1 MTDFIQVFITIND
14 KARAKEIAEVLLDK
28 GLAACVQINGPLTS
42 IYKWEDK
49 LVEDQEWLLIA
60 KSSKVHY
67 SELEKQ
73 VKEIHVY
80 EVPEI
85 LAVKVENGNEDYL
98 SWLNRE
104 LK

>member
-1 MTDFIQVFITIND
+1 MTDIIQVFITIND
-14 KARAKEIAEVLLDK
+14 RSKARDIAEMLLDK
-28 GLAACVQINGPLTS
+28 GLAACVQITGPLTS
-42 IYKWEDK
+42 LYRWEGK

-67 SELEKQ
+67 PELEKQ
-73 VKEIHVY
+73 VKQIHVY

-85 LAVKVENGNEDYL
+85 LAVQVENGNEDYFN
-98 SWLNRE
+98 WLNRE